1 MKTEKQFKDIQDQLD
16 QDNMILSTIQV
27 KKTMSGKR
35 SAKQQFKSRKF
46 QDNVQ
51 NRINEVKIDEGGLL
65 QVSKQ

>member
-1 MKTEKQFKDIQDQLD
+1 MDQE
-16 QDNMILSTIQV
+16 NMILSTIQV
-27 KKTMSGKR
+27 KKNMSGKR
-35 SAKQQFKSRKF
+35 SSKQQFKNRKF